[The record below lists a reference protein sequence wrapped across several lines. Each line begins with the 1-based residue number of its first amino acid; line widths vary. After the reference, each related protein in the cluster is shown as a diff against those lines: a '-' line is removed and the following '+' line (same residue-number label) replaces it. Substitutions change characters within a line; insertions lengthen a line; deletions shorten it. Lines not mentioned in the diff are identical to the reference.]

1 MHPYKK
7 KEKEE
12 KGKKKT
18 RGNSLEHVQRTF
30 SLKITD

>member
-12 KGKKKT
+12 KGKKKKRKFIRT
-18 RGNSLEHVQRTF
+18 RAKNF
-30 SLKITD
+30 